1 MRLNQLHLLYLEA
14 SFCSNICPRAES
26 GSLAAVAVGAGPGRV
41 LRGLGAPGAPPGEPM
56 SGKGGSGGG
65 RGGQML
71 QEKRE
76 LIYNPGRE
84 LMGHYSVITR
94 SLPILLV

>member
-1 MRLNQLHLLYLEA
+1 MLR
-14 SFCSNICPRAES
+14 NICLHAES
-26 GSLAAVAVGAGPGRV
+26 SSLAPIVVGAGLQPELSSVQDPDGCC
-41 LRGLGAPGAPPGEPM
+41 GTWGCGAALGSPLGELI
-56 SGKGGSGGG
+56 GVQGGG

-71 QEKRE
+71 QEKQE
-76 LIYNPGRE
+76 LIYNLGGE